1 VGDSLND
8 RGRALKGASV
18 LVMGVTYK
26 PDVNDVRESPA
37 LEIIEMLER
46 KGAHVTYADPF
57 TPQLLLDGV
66 KLNAVEPTAE
76 TIAAADCV
84 LILTNHSAFDY
95 ATIAKRA
102 TLVVDTRNALRTYKP
117 TTPSIVTL

>member
-1 VGDSLND
+1 MTRSD
-8 RGRALKGASV
+8 RLAGAVFWLGVVTAMGMFVV

-57 TPQLLLDGV
+57 TPQLILDGV
-66 KLNAVEPTAE
+66 KLTAVEPTADA
-76 TIAAADCV
+76 IAAADCV
-84 LILTNHSAFDY
+84 LILTNHSAFV
-95 ATIAKRA
+95 
-102 TLVVDTRNALRTYKP
+102 LVRLYP
-117 TTPSIVTL
+117 VTL